1 MLKITLKRVG
11 RKKLPVYHIVVKDK
25 RKTRNRNF
33 IAKLGLYMPLK
44 SYISFD
50 MAQTKY
56 WLNRG
61 AIPTPL
67 ITKILCKISFFD
79 FNK

>member
-56 WLNRG
+56 
-61 AIPTPL
+61 
-67 ITKILCKISFFD
+67 
-79 FNK
+79 